1 VTWANYTAPAQ
12 ALPVPQGWNG
22 SVASSIN
29 TAGVIVGASMNG
41 SNYVGIIWK
50 NGQVQDLNTLIPSG
64 NSWTLG
70 ATTLITDQ
78 GWILG
83 TANNSADQTA
93 QYILT
98 PK

>member
-1 VTWANYTAPAQ
+1 MKSFTQ
-12 ALPVPQGWNG
+12 LLQEK
-22 SVASSIN
+22 
-29 TAGVIVGASMNG
+29 IVVFDGAMGTN
-41 SNYVGIIWK
+41 I
-50 NGQVQDLNTLIPSG
+50 QVQNLNALIPSG